1 MFVSAVSFAKKMIR
15 DLLNVLYPPVCCGCR
30 NLLLTGEKSIC
41 TKCRHELALTNYH
54 LYSQTEAASKFSGRL
69 ELAFVSCFVYFSK
82 SSIAQKLIHELKY
95 KGQQQI
101 GELFA
106 YWYATDLK
114 QVPALQKIDYVVPV
128 PLHKR
133 RLRERGYNQV
143 ARFAE
148 TLAQTLGATYN
159 DQLLIRNRYR
169 KTLTTKN
176 KSERLGQDSG
186 IFGLNAEADKK
197 SGHYLL
203 VDDVLTTGS
212 TLTQCGQALREIPGV
227 QISIVTMAMSI

>member
-1 MFVSAVSFAKKMIR
+1 MLS

-30 NLLLTGEKSIC
+30 NLLGTGERVIC
-41 TKCRHELALTNYH
+41 TQCRHELALTNYH
-54 LYSQTEAASKFSGRL
+54 LYRETEAASKFSGRL

-82 SSIAQKLIHELKY
+82 SNIAQKLIHELKY

-106 YWYATDLK
+106 YWYAADLK
-114 QVPALQKIDYVVPV
+114 QVPALEQVDYVIPV
-128 PLHKR
+128 PLHRR

-143 ARFAE
+143 DRF
-148 TLAQTLGATYN
+148 AQTLADAFGAKYN
-159 DQLLIRNRYR
+159 DRLLIRNSYR

-176 KSERLGQDSG
+176 KSERLAQAGG
-186 IFGLNAEADKK
+186 IFGLNPFSDTPP
-197 SGHYLL
+197 GHYLL

-212 TLTQCGQALREIPGV
+212 TLTQCGQVLSRIPGV
-227 QISIVTMAMSI
+227 KLSIVTMAMSV